1 MTAEEG
7 LLRAA
12 SADKIAVFGNSNV
25 FRFLADALVIK
36 IPLTKLLEE
45 KKFVVFV
52 LCRKCKE
59 IKKEVLWREN

>member
-12 SADKIAVFGNSNV
+12 SAEKIAVFGNGNL

-45 KKFVVFV
+45 KKFVVLV
-52 LCRKCKE
+52 LCR
-59 IKKEVLWREN
+59 